1 MAPILMALLSKMASR
16 GSKGQGVSKLSKLI
30 DYTGLSG
37 NDVAGIGNGDSSG
50 DAKVDVSTL
59 TDEQKKKLMEMLG
72 K

>member
-1 MAPILMALLSKMASR
+1 MAPILMALLSKVASR
-16 GSKGQGVSKLSKLI
+16 GSKGQGISKLI

>member
-1 MAPILMALLSKMASR
+1 MSEILMALLSKMASR
-16 GSKGQGVSKLSKLI
+16 GSKGQGVSKLI

-59 TDEQKKKLMEMLG
+59 TDEQKKMLMEMLG

>member
-16 GSKGQGVSKLSKLI
+16 GSKGQGVSKLI
-30 DYTGLSG
+30 DYTGISG

-59 TDEQKKKLMEMLG
+59 TDEQKKMLMEMLG

>member
-1 MAPILMALLSKMASR
+1 MALLSKVASR
-16 GSKGQGVSKLSKLI
+16 GSKGQGISKLI

>member
-1 MAPILMALLSKMASR
+1 MAPILMALLSKVASR
-16 GSKGQGVSKLSKLI
+16 GSKGQGISKLI

-37 NDVAGIGNGDSSG
+37 NDVAGIGNDGASD

-59 TDEQKKKLMEMLG
+59 TDAQKKKLMEMLG

>member
-1 MAPILMALLSKMASR
+1 MSEILMALLSKMASR
-16 GSKGQGVSKLSKLI
+16 GSKGQGVSKLI

>member
-1 MAPILMALLSKMASR
+1 MSTILMALLSKMASR
-16 GSKGQGVSKLSKLI
+16 GSKGQGVSKLI

-59 TDEQKKKLMEMLG
+59 TDEQKKMLMEMLG

>member
-1 MAPILMALLSKMASR
+1 MAPILIALLSKMASR
-16 GSKGQGVSKLSKLI
+16 GSKGQGVSKLI

-37 NDVAGIGNGDSSG
+37 NDDAGIGNGDSSG

>member
-1 MAPILMALLSKMASR
+1 MSTILMALLSKMASR
-16 GSKGQGVSKLSKLI
+16 GSKGQGVSKLI
-30 DYTGLSG
+30 DYTGLSE

-59 TDEQKKKLMEMLG
+59 TDEQKKMLMEMLG

>member
-1 MAPILMALLSKMASR
+1 MSSILTALLSKVMDR
-16 GSKGQGVSKLSKLI
+16 GSKGQGISKLI

-37 NDVAGIGNGDSSG
+37 NDVAGIGNDGASS
-50 DAKVDVSTL
+50 DTKVDVSTL

>member
-1 MAPILMALLSKMASR
+1 MRSTILMALLSKMASR
-16 GSKGQGVSKLSKLI
+16 GSKGQGVSKLI

>member
-16 GSKGQGVSKLSKLI
+16 GSKGQGVSKLI
-30 DYTGLSG
+30 DYTGISG

>member
-1 MAPILMALLSKMASR
+1 MSPILMALLSKVMNR
-16 GSKGQGVSKLSKLI
+16 GSKGQGISKLI

>member
-1 MAPILMALLSKMASR
+1 MMSTILMALLSKMASR
-16 GSKGQGVSKLSKLI
+16 GSKGQGVSKLI

>member
-1 MAPILMALLSKMASR
+1 MSEILMALLSKMASR
-16 GSKGQGVSKLSKLI
+16 GSKGQGVSKLI

-50 DAKVDVSTL
+50 DAKVDESTL
-59 TDEQKKKLMEMLG
+59 TDEQKKMLMEMLG

>member
-16 GSKGQGVSKLSKLI
+16 GSKGQGVSKLI

-59 TDEQKKKLMEMLG
+59 TDEQKKKHMEMLG

>member
-1 MAPILMALLSKMASR
+1 MSPILMALLSKVMNR
-16 GSKGQGVSKLSKLI
+16 GSKGQGISKLI

-37 NDVAGIGNGDSSG
+37 NDVAGIGNDGASD

-59 TDEQKKKLMEMLG
+59 TDAQKKKLMEMLG

>member
-1 MAPILMALLSKMASR
+1 MMSTILMALLSKMASR
-16 GSKGQGVSKLSKLI
+16 GSKGQGVSKLI

-59 TDEQKKKLMEMLG
+59 TDEQKKMLMEMLG

>member
-1 MAPILMALLSKMASR
+1 MSPILKALLSKVMDR
-16 GSKGQGVSKLSKLI
+16 GSKGQGISKLI

-37 NDVAGIGNGDSSG
+37 NDVAGIGNDGASD

-59 TDEQKKKLMEMLG
+59 TDAQKKKLMEMLG

>member
-1 MAPILMALLSKMASR
+1 MSPILMALLPKVMNR
-16 GSKGQGVSKLSKLI
+16 GSKGQGISKLI

-37 NDVAGIGNGDSSG
+37 NDVAGIGNDGASD

-59 TDEQKKKLMEMLG
+59 TDAQKKKLMEMLG

>member
-1 MAPILMALLSKMASR
+1 MSEILMALLSKMASR
-16 GSKGQGVSKLSKLI
+16 GSKGQGMSKFI

-37 NDVAGIGNGDSSG
+37 NDDSSG
-50 DAKVDVSTL
+50 DAKVDESTL

>member
-16 GSKGQGVSKLSKLI
+16 GSKGQGVSKLI

>member
-1 MAPILMALLSKMASR
+1 MMMSTILMALLSKMASR
-16 GSKGQGVSKLSKLI
+16 GSKGQGVSKLI

>member
-1 MAPILMALLSKMASR
+1 MSTILMALLSKMASR
-16 GSKGQGVSKLSKLI
+16 GSKGQGVSKLI

-37 NDVAGIGNGDSSG
+37 NDVAGIGNGDSYG
-50 DAKVDVSTL
+50 DAKVDESTL

>member
-1 MAPILMALLSKMASR
+1 MMAPILMALLSKMASR
-16 GSKGQGVSKLSKLI
+16 GSKGQGVSKLI

>member
-1 MAPILMALLSKMASR
+1 MMAPILIALLSKMASR
-16 GSKGQGVSKLSKLI
+16 GSKGQGVSKLI
-30 DYTGLSG
+30 DYTGISG

>member
-1 MAPILMALLSKMASR
+1 MSTILMALLSKMASR
-16 GSKGQGVSKLSKLI
+16 GSKGQGVSKLI

-37 NDVAGIGNGDSSG
+37 NAVAGIGIGDSSG

-59 TDEQKKKLMEMLG
+59 TDEQKKMLMEMLG

>member
-1 MAPILMALLSKMASR
+1 MSSILTALLSKMASR
-16 GSKGQGVSKLSKLI
+16 GRKGQGVSKLI

-37 NDVAGIGNGDSSG
+37 NDDSSG

>member
-1 MAPILMALLSKMASR
+1 MMAPILIALLSKMASR
-16 GSKGQGVSKLSKLI
+16 GSKGQGVSKLI

>member
-1 MAPILMALLSKMASR
+1 MAPILIALLSKMASR
-16 GSKGQGVSKLSKLI
+16 GSKGQGVSKLI

>member
-16 GSKGQGVSKLSKLI
+16 GSKGQGISKLI

-37 NDVAGIGNGDSSG
+37 NDVAGIGNDGASD

-59 TDEQKKKLMEMLG
+59 TDAQKKKLMEMLG

>member
-16 GSKGQGVSKLSKLI
+16 GSKGQGVSKLI

-37 NDVAGIGNGDSSG
+37 NDVAGIGNDGASD
-50 DAKVDVSTL
+50 DAKVDASTL
-59 TDEQKKKLMEMLG
+59 TDAQKKMLMEMLG